1 MNKKK
6 IIVGARGSKLA
17 VKYAEIAI
25 REIKKFYTGK
35 IELKKIITKG
45 DKVLNCR
52 TSDIGGKG
60 EFVKNIEKELISKK
74 IDIAVHSLKDVPYRE
89 TPGLIIKT
97 FLKRNSPKDVLIS
110 KNNLT
115 FKKLKKNSIV
125 GTSSFRREFQLKS
138 MRSDLKFKL
147 IRGNIDSRI
156 KKIYEKKY
164 DAVIL
169 AKAGLKC
176 LKMSNLITQEFNC
189 NEIIPSAGQGI
200 ISLQARKND
209 HEINKLLKK
218 INNKNTKIRAM
229 TERRVLKILKGDCST
244 AAGIYSVINK
254 KKKLTLKAE
263 LFSIDGKNRYYY
275 EYTDRLN
282 KALNIGT
289 IVGNYLKKISKGNY
303 KN

>member
-17 VKYAEIAI
+17 IKYAEIAI
-25 REIKKFYTGK
+25 REIKKFYNGK
-35 IELKKIITKG
+35 IELKKIVTKG
-45 DKVLNCR
+45 DRILNRR

-74 IDIAVHSLKDVPYRE
+74 IDIAVHSLKDIPYKE

-97 FLKRNSPKDVLIS
+97 FLKRNSPKEVLIS

-115 FKKLKKNSIV
+115 FEKLKKNSII
-125 GTSSFRREFQLKS
+125 GTSSFRREFQLKM

-164 DAVIL
+164 DAIIL

-176 LKMSNLITQEFNC
+176 LKMTNLITQEFNC
-189 NEIIPSAGQGI
+189 NKIIPSAGQGI

-209 HEINKLLKK
+209 HK
-218 INNKNTKIRAM
+218 INIILEKVNDKNTRIRAKA
-229 TERRVLKILKGDCST
+229 ERKVLKILKGDCST
-244 AAGIYSVINK
+244 AVGIYSFINK
-254 KKKLTLKAE
+254 KK
-263 LFSIDGKNRYYY
+263 
-275 EYTDRLN
+275 
-282 KALNIGT
+282 
-289 IVGNYLKKISKGNY
+289 IVFKI
-303 KN
+303 